1 MPVQLFTEAERA
13 RRNRFPEVIVYEDL
27 VTFFT
32 LSEHDLARLPRYSAP
47 HNRLG
52 YALQLCA
59 LRFMGFV
66 PDDLSSTPPEAVAF
80 VARQLAVEPAVLA
93 TYGVRAHTR
102 QDHLQAVQAHLG
114 YRKADEQDLQALAD
128 WLLERALEH
137 DKPTLLYDLTCEKL
151 RTEQFLRPGVTRLE
165 RLVAEA
171 RARAQTAT
179 YRQLTPVPDQ
189 RP

>member
-1 MPVQLFTEAERA
+1 MPVQLFTEPERA

-32 LSEHDLARLPRYSAP
+32 LSEHDLERMPRYSAP

-80 VARQLAVEPAVLA
+80 VARQLAVA
-93 TYGVRAHTR
+93 
-102 QDHLQAVQAHLG
+102 
-114 YRKADEQDLQALAD
+114 ALCGGP
-128 WLLERALEH
+128 R
-137 DKPTLLYDLTCEKL
+137 
-151 RTEQFLRPGVTRLE
+151 RPH
-165 RLVAEA
+165 
-171 RARAQTAT
+171 
-179 YRQLTPVPDQ
+179 
-189 RP
+189 

>member
-93 TYGVRAHTR
+93 T
-102 QDHLQAVQAHLG
+102 
-114 YRKADEQDLQALAD
+114 
-128 WLLERALEH
+128 
-137 DKPTLLYDLTCEKL
+137 
-151 RTEQFLRPGVTRLE
+151 
-165 RLVAEA
+165 
-171 RARAQTAT
+171 
-179 YRQLTPVPDQ
+179 
-189 RP
+189 